1 MTTETLCYVLVFIFV
16 SGITLFAGSVII
28 KLVPETTEGLDRA
41 LYSLFYRF
49 HPQVPYV
56 KNYLKRFSRYL
67 ENSDLKF
74 SPQSFLLLK
83 EIGVVVSYFLGAFA
97 LGSIGGILL
106 AVVVFIYPD
115 VKLRGDFEKKK
126 EEIRRDFP
134 EFIDLLALIV
144 ESGIDFGSAVE
155 RISKYFVVG
164 TLKNELER
172 IVTLL
177 KKGMRRRDV
186 LKRWAEVWEIEVI
199 DTFYSIVVQAEESG
213 TALGKVLKD
222 LAERIRED
230 RFAAVEKK
238 ASQLPVKLML
248 PLFLIFGS
256 ILMIIFGMIVAQ
268 MMGVL

>member
-1 MTTETLCYVLVFIFV
+1 MTTEALGYLLVFISV
-16 SGITLFAGSVII
+16 SGITLFVGSVVGRII
-28 KLVPETTEGLDRA
+28 PETTEGLDRA

-49 HPQVPYV
+49 HPQIPYV
-56 KNYLKRFSRYL
+56 ENYLKKVSRYL
-67 ENSDLKF
+67 ENSNLRF

-83 EIGVVVSYFLGAFA
+83 EIGAVVSYLLGAFA
-97 LGSIGGILL
+97 LGTLGGILL

-115 VKLRGDFEKKK
+115 VTLKGDFEKKK
-126 EEIRRDFP
+126 EEMRRDFP

-155 RISKYFVVG
+155 RISKYFVAG
-164 TLKNELER
+164 TLKKELER

-177 KKGMRRRDV
+177 KRGMRRREV
-186 LKRWAEVWEIEVI
+186 LKRWAETWELDEL

-222 LAERIRED
+222 LAERIREE